1 MKKLYVFGK
10 SKKALNKRLLNKE
23 EHIIGKEYNIFNP
36 EGYETSHNLKQLKQ
50 DTIILYDI
58 EEKILNYNKLGVEL
72 GDAIQK
78 INDQNISNELGYEF
92 KRPKF

>member
-50 DTIILYDI
+50 DTIIAI
-58 EEKILNYNKLGVEL
+58 YNKTE
-72 GDAIQK
+72 
-78 INDQNISNELGYEF
+78 SNPEPHCWGIY
-92 KRPKF
+92 KTDKGIII